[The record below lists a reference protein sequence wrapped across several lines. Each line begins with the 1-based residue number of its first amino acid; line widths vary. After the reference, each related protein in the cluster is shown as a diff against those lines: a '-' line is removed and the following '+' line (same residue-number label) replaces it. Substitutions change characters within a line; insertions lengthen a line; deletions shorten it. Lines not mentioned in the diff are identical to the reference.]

1 MWLSITVVIRNYG
14 AATDFSLSCSRC
26 RGWLTPTPSYPP
38 LTPTPASSK
47 LRDSSARPVFV
58 LDQVRVTGYGN
69 VVCITGA
76 RTNEGMRVQ
85 RTGEERGRRDEG
97 VEWGRGRKE
106 SWLRKIS
113 LPTFR
118 DGGFA
123 PLEALINTAISDTSL
138 GTTNIL
144 SLTPPPPPP
153 ASFPLDPHL
162 PPLRPPPRRV
172 VVTPRASSLSIRVT
186 NRRRDRRH
194 RHREPSLSGSSSAL
208 VLVTS
213 PGRGHANRR
222 RPLRSLT
229 VT

>member
-1 MWLSITVVIRNYG
+1 MCVSQG
-14 AATDFSLSCSRC
+14 H
-26 RGWLTPTPSYPP
+26 G
-38 LTPTPASSK
+38 
-47 LRDSSARPVFV
+47 
-58 LDQVRVTGYGN
+58 Q
-69 VVCITGA
+69 
-76 RTNEGMRVQ
+76 MRVCASK
-85 RTGEERGRRDEG
+85 GRGRKEGGETRG

-144 SLTPPPPPP
+144 SLTSPPPPP

-162 PPLRPPPRRV
+162 PPLRPPPPRRV

-194 RHREPSLSGSSSAL
+194 RHREPSLSGSSWAL